1 MLLNIKIDIFEN
13 NENTNY
19 GLFAGLG
26 FVAAVRDITAAL
38 SVGSTLYIV
47 PSAILKSITDLVS
60 FYKEKQITITF
71 LPPHMG
77 RIAWYLRPMI

>member
-1 MLLNIKIDIFEN
+1 M
-13 NENTNY
+13 
-19 GLFAGLG
+19 
-26 FVAAVRDITAAL
+26 VAAVRDITAAL

-47 PSAILKSITDLVS
+47 PSAIRKSITDLVS